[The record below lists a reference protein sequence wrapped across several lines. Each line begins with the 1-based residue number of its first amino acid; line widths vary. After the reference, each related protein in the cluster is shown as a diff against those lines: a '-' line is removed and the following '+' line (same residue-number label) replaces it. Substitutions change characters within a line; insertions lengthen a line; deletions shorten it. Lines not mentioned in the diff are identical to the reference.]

1 MVEDSALEMSDSAIE
16 SPTNREGSKKRKRND
31 EDSKTRRK
39 KSKQAKRA
47 AKAAEVG
54 IVQHGDDIDE
64 TNQINRTVARMDGA
78 LFADYLARAVKRFE
92 PKLSLVEVEDL
103 RIPQSAFADGTNWT
117 GLRTCENLPSFLES
131 TTNRSKAELSKA
143 PVEKGA
149 PHTIVLCGAAIR
161 AADVTRALRCY
172 QSKEATVAK
181 MFAKHIKLKDAIEF
195 TKGARITVGVGTAQ
209 RIQDLIN
216 EGALSLSHLRH
227 VIIDGSWSGPKKR
240 TLFEQSDAAVPTVR
254 LLARQELKSRLQKQK
269 TSILV
274 F

>member
-149 PHTIVLCGAAIR
+149 PHTI
-161 AADVTRALRCY
+161 
-172 QSKEATVAK
+172 SKEATVAK